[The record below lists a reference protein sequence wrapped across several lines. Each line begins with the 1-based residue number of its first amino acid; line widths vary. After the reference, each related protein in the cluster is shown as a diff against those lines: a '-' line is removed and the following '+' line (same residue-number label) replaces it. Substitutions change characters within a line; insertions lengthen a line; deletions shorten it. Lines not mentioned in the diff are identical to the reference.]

1 MIVCPLKDIGRY
13 ASVIPHLQEAQD
25 FLSKL
30 QDLTPAEYPLP
41 HGKVKIQQG
50 TTHILDNTK
59 IEAHRKYLDI
69 QVVLQGQEMFGWAP
83 LDTVQEIVPFDK
95 DKDLGFYTGETIP
108 VMVTAGNCYVLY
120 PEDGHAPCSHLDTP
134 TDYVKALV
142 KLEL

>member
-1 MIVCPLKDIGRY
+1 MILCPFQDIHRY
-13 ASVIPHLQEAQD
+13 AAVIPHLQEALD
-25 FLSKL
+25 FLGSL
-30 QDLTPAEYPLP
+30 QDLTPAEYSLP

-50 TTHILDNTK
+50 VTHLLDNTK

-69 QVVLQGQEMFGWAP
+69 QVVLKGQEMFGWAP
-83 LDTVQEIVPFDK
+83 LETLTEIVPFDPE
-95 DKDLGFYTGETIP
+95 KDLGFYTGDTTP
-108 VMVTAGNCYVLY
+108 VTVPAGYCYVLY